1 MPVQEALRREHS
13 ADCTGSALPC
23 VHMHHFEAALS
34 RVQPSV
40 SPRDHLMYESL
51 RQKLRRCGLGFHSD
65 SNLTHAESISAV

>member
-1 MPVQEALRREHS
+1 MPVQEALRKEQS
-13 ADCTGSALPC
+13 AESAGPALPC

-51 RQKLRRCGLGFHSD
+51 RQKLRRCRL
-65 SNLTHAESISAV
+65 